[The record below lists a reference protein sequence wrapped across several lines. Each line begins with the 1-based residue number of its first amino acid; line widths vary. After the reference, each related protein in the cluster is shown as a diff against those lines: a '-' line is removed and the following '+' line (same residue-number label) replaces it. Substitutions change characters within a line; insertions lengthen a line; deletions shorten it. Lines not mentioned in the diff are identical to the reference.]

1 MPPPGV
7 VLHSLRALAR
17 NLAGAETDK
26 EIQAVVD
33 QWRKISCVST
43 GHTSDVTFHL
53 RDRRM
58 TATRK
63 QIQDAIK
70 LDADIMRE
78 QQETNV
84 REAKEALRDCQEKF
98 AEIHDLIEQKAPA
111 AKRVKRE
118 RD

>member
-1 MPPPGV
+1 MPPPGI

-17 NLAGAETDK
+17 NLAGAGTDK
-26 EIQAVVD
+26 EIEAVVD
-33 QWRKISCVST
+33 QWRKTSCVYT
-43 GHTSDVTFHL
+43 GHTSDVTF
-53 RDRRM
+53 RFARM
-58 TATRK
+58 TATRE

-118 RD
+118 HD